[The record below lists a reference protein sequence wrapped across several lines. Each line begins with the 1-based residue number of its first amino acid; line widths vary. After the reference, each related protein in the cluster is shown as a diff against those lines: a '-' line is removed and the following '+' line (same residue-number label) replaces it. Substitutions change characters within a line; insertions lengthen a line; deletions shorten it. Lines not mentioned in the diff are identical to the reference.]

1 MAKGV
6 ALVAGL
12 AEIMSTL
19 LLVALKHDFSALA
32 ESEHPLFCAQRK
44 KRVCKLAARMFST
57 AHLIDGINVIAF
69 ISLTRIDN
77 C

>member
-32 ESEHPLFCAQRK
+32 ESEHPLLCAEEK
-44 KRVCKLAARMFST
+44 KGM
-57 AHLIDGINVIAF
+57 
-69 ISLTRIDN
+69 
-77 C
+77 